1 MWASTQKLLSLSP
14 ETRIYSGHDYPPGDT
29 RKDPVAF
36 MTVAEH
42 KEKNKHLRKG
52 TTEADFLAMRKERDD
67 KLGAPRLLHQSV
79 QVNIRAGNLPE
90 ANEAGHRLL
99 HTPVKLKGVEP
110 W

>member
-1 MWASTQKLLSLSP
+1 
-14 ETRIYSGHDYPPGDT
+14 
-29 RKDPVAF
+29 